1 MPTDRTHHHSDLP
14 DMSADLIAGRR
25 FGQTWRG
32 YDPDEV
38 KQFLARVATQVRL
51 LRERIEA
58 ADSARR
64 DAEQRA
70 SHPEMD
76 EAALM
81 SAVGEETAGIL
92 RSARS
97 AAAEI
102 TAKAEANAEAL
113 LSAAEAKATDL
124 VTQAESMLASRTA
137 EAEATA
143 AEILAGAQ
151 SEADDLGQTAQQEAE
166 ALAEEAAEKY
176 KEIIQAAQDVR
187 ETILTDL
194 ARRRNL
200 ATVQIDQLRAGR
212 ERLLDAYLVVR
223 RTLDEVT
230 DELQRAGAEAKA
242 AADAVGRQAGTEH
255 HEETL
260 ELRADQTSSST
271 TSSSAS
277 KPAGPSKE
285 QPAPEQSPV
294 VTAPKVA
301 QVMTTR
307 GERRTETAAP
317 AHPASLKSEALAE
330 KRTSGARPAVTAGQE
345 STAVVSRVDAIESV
359 RILRSDGPSPADQAA
374 TALPTGT
381 GARAGKAQETTPK
394 QATNTDRFQDDS
406 AEPATSRSR
415 TAPSQSDASTEPDNG
430 TAASQER
437 DVQGLFAR
445 IRASRA
451 QATSEARKALSDT
464 DQPGQSDQSGEPVG
478 DDSGATPAAG
488 QAVGPGLDGGA
499 EQDAGA
505 ELGVDLTAA
514 EGTKALDIDE
524 GAAGDEVARSDDDEV
539 SHDHEG
545 TRSAFL
551 ERRDEV
557 AGHLDSSLARKLK
570 RALQDEQNSIL
581 DRLRNLKGSPTPANV
596 LPNAEEQPDRFVE
609 AGRPLLE
616 EAARAG
622 AQLAAS
628 LYGDEASQPGLD
640 LGRIDDL
647 AEELGRAIAEPLR
660 QRLELAF
667 SSSDEDVAELAEVL
681 GAAYREWKTQRIEA
695 AARDQVAAA
704 FSRGA
709 YLAFPEV
716 AVLHWVVDPSE
727 GPCSDCE
734 DNELAGAQPK
744 GEAWPTGQLYPPAH
758 PGCRCALAPDQLAPN
773 ATIGAA
779 SFPTS
784 ANTQTD

>member
-1 MPTDRTHHHSDLP
+1 MPTDRAHPHLSDLP

-38 KQFLARVATQVRL
+38 KLFLERVATQVRL

-70 SHPEMD
+70 SHPQMD

-97 AAAEI
+97 AAVEI

-113 LSAAEAKATDL
+113 VAAAQAKAGEL
-124 VTQAESMLASRTA
+124 VDRAESMLAERTT

-151 SEADDLGQTAQQEAE
+151 SDAEDLSQTAQSEAD
-166 ALAEEAAEKY
+166 ALAEEAAQKY
-176 KEIIQAAQDVR
+176 KETIQAAQDLR
-187 ETILTDL
+187 ETILSDL

-255 HEETL
+255 HEEPLDLQADETL
-260 ELRADQTSSST
+260 GSLAPLI
-271 TSSSAS
+271 AS
-277 KPAGPSKE
+277 KSGALSKE
-285 QPAPEQSPV
+285 QSIEEPPV
-294 VTAPKVA
+294 VTTPKVA
-301 QVMTTR
+301 QAMSAR
-307 GERRTETAAP
+307 GDRRTETLSPALPTAHRSDAP
-317 AHPASLKSEALAE
+317 QE
-330 KRTSGARPAVTAGQE
+330 KRASGARQAATTGQE
-345 STAVVSRVDAIESV
+345 SNSVVSRVDAIESV
-359 RILRSDGPSPADQAA
+359 RILRSDGPPPADQAA
-374 TALPTGT
+374 TAL
-381 GARAGKAQETTPK
+381 TT
-394 QATNTDRFQDDS
+394 A
-406 AEPATSRSR
+406 PATSRLR
-415 TAPSQSDASTEPDNG
+415 TAPSEPDAPSRPDASTEPDNG
-430 TAASQER
+430 TAGSQER

-451 QATSEARKALSDT
+451 QATSEARKALSGT
-464 DQPGQSDQSGEPVG
+464 DQSGP
-478 DDSGATPAAG
+478 
-488 QAVGPGLDGGA
+488 

-505 ELGVDLTAA
+505 ELGLDLTAA
-514 EGTKALDIDE
+514 EETGALDIAQGTEDNVKSRRDQATDGDVEHQVDGDVDE
-524 GAAGDEVARSDDDEV
+524 EEDEV
-539 SHDHEG
+539 SHSQGG

-581 DRLRNLKGSPTPANV
+581 DRLRNLKGAPTPANV
-596 LPNAEEQPDRFVE
+596 LPSAEEQPDRFVE

-628 LYGDEASQPGLD
+628 LYGDEASQPGLEP
-640 LGRIDDL
+640 GRIDDL
-647 AEELGRAIAEPLR
+647 AEELGRAIAEPLH
-660 QRLELAF
+660 QRLEMAF

-709 YLAFPEV
+709 YLAFPEG
-716 AVLHWVVDPSE
+716 AVLHWVVDHSE
-727 GPCSDCE
+727 GPCPDCE

-744 GEAWPTGQLYPPAH
+744 GEPWPTGQLYPPAH
-758 PGCRCALAPDQLAPN
+758 PGCRCALAPEQMEPN

>member
-1 MPTDRTHHHSDLP
+1 MPTDRSHHQSDLP

-38 KQFLARVATQVRL
+38 AQFLARVATQVRL

-102 TAKAEANAEAL
+102 TAKAEANAAAL
-113 LSAAEAKATDL
+113 VATAEARATEL
-124 VTQAESMLASRTA
+124 VAQAESMLAVRTT

-143 AEILAGAQ
+143 AEILAIAEG
-151 SEADDLGQTAQQEAE
+151 EAEDLSQTAQREAE
-166 ALAEEAAEKY
+166 ALAEEAADKY
-176 KEIIQAAQDVR
+176 KEMVQAAHDVR
-187 ETILTDL
+187 ETILSDL

-242 AADAVGRQAGTEH
+242 AADAVGRQAGAGH
-255 HEETL
+255 LEEPL
-260 ELRADQTSSST
+260 ELRADEALVSTASSGN
-271 TSSSAS
+271 
-277 KPAGPSKE
+277 KPVALSKE
-285 QPAPEQSPV
+285 QLTPEQSAV
-294 VTAPKVA
+294 VAAPKAA
-301 QVMTTR
+301 QVTTTR
-307 GERRTETAAP
+307 GERKNETAAALP
-317 AHPASLKSEALAE
+317 VTLKAETPPE
-330 KRTSGARPAVTAGQE
+330 KRAGGARPALSAEQE
-345 STAVVSRVDAIESV
+345 NSAVVGRADAIESV
-359 RILRSDGPSPADQAA
+359 RILRGD
-374 TALPTGT
+374 TPTNS
-381 GARAGKAQETTPK
+381 GARGGKAQETAPK
-394 QATNTDRFQDDS
+394 QSAPPDLPEDDGAGPVTS
-406 AEPATSRSR
+406 GSPTGPSEPTM
-415 TAPSQSDASTEPDNG
+415 EHDNG
-430 TAASQER
+430 TATSQER

-445 IRASRA
+445 LRASRA
-451 QATSEARKALSDT
+451 QATSDARKALSGT
-464 DQPGQSDQSGEPVG
+464 DEAAGPGQLVG
-478 DDSGATPAAG
+478 AADGATAPAEKVAG
-488 QAVGPGLDGGA
+488 AEGAKEGGTGPGTDP
-499 EQDAGA
+499 
-505 ELGVDLTAA
+505 ELGVDLAAA
-514 EGTKALDIDE
+514 EGTKALDITAD
-524 GAAGDEVARSDDDEV
+524 AGGPETALAEDDDDDDG
-539 SHDHEG
+539 HYQRG
-545 TRSAFL
+545 PRSAFL

-581 DRLRNLKGSPTPANV
+581 DRLRNLKGAPTAANV
-596 LPNAEEQPDRFVE
+596 LPSAEEQPDRFVE
-609 AGRPLLE
+609 AGRPLLQ
-616 EAARAG
+616 EAAKAG
-622 AQLAAS
+622 AQLVAS
-628 LYGDEASQPGLD
+628 LYGDEASGPGLD
-640 LGRIDDL
+640 LGRVDDL
-647 AEELGRAIAEPLR
+647 AEELGRSIAEPLH

-695 AARDQVAAA
+695 AARDQIAAA

-709 YLAFPEV
+709 YSALPEG

-727 GPCSDCE
+727 GPCPDCE

-744 GEAWPTGQLYPPAH
+744 GEPWPTGQLYPPAH
-758 PGCRCALAPDQLAPN
+758 PGCRCALAPDKLGAN

-779 SFPTS
+779 SFPTG
-784 ANTQTD
+784 ANAQTD

>member
-58 ADSARR
+58 AESARR

-102 TAKAEANAEAL
+102 TAKAEANADAL
-113 LSAAEAKATDL
+113 VATAQAKATDL
-124 VTQAESMLASRTA
+124 VDRAESMLASRTA

-151 SEADDLGQTAQQEAE
+151 SEAEDLSQTAQNEAE
-166 ALAEEAAEKY
+166 ALAEEAAQKY
-176 KEIIQAAQDVR
+176 KEIIQAAQDLR

-200 ATVQIDQLRAGR
+200 GTVQIDQLRAGR

-242 AADAVGRQAGTEH
+242 AADAVGRHAGTDH
-255 HEETL
+255 REEPL
-260 ELRADQTSSST
+260 DLRPDEILAST
-271 TSSSAS
+271 PPSSANKS
-277 KPAGPSKE
+277 AALSKE
-285 QPAPEQSPV
+285 QQAPEESPL

-301 QVMTTR
+301 QVMTSR
-307 GERRTETAAP
+307 GERRSESSAPLPAA
-317 AHPASLKSEALAE
+317 LKSEVLAE
-330 KRTSGARPAVTAGQE
+330 KHGGGARPASSGGQE
-345 STAVVSRVDAIESV
+345 GAAVVARVDAIESV
-359 RILRSDGPSPADQAA
+359 RILRPG
-374 TALPTGT
+374 L
-381 GARAGKAQETTPK
+381 E
-394 QATNTDRFQDDS
+394 
-406 AEPATSRSR
+406 
-415 TAPSQSDASTEPDNG
+415 TAPSQDAPTEMDASSEPDNG
-430 TAASQER
+430 TGTSQER

-445 IRASRA
+445 IRASRV

-464 DQPGQSDQSGEPVG
+464 GQLSQQD
-478 DDSGATPAAG
+478 
-488 QAVGPGLDGGA
+488 
-499 EQDAGA
+499 QDADA
-505 ELGVDLTAA
+505 EVGLDLTAA
-514 EGTKALDIDE
+514 EGTDALAIAD
-524 GAAGDEVARSDDDEV
+524 GAAGYEEARGDGDEVN
-539 SHDHEG
+539 HDHEG
-545 TRSAFL
+545 TRAAFL

-557 AGHLDSSLARKLK
+557 AGHLESSLARKLK

-609 AGRPLLE
+609 AGRPLLQ

-622 AQLAAS
+622 AQLAAA
-628 LYGDEASQPGLD
+628 LYGDEASEPGPE
-640 LGRIDDL
+640 LGHVDDL
-647 AEELGRAIAEPLR
+647 AEELGRTIAEPLH

-709 YLAFPEV
+709 YLAFPEG
-716 AVLHWVVDPSE
+716 ALLHWVVDPSE
-727 GPCSDCE
+727 GPCPDCE

-758 PGCRCALAPDQLAPN
+758 PGCRCALAPDQLAPD

>member
-58 ADSARR
+58 AESARR

-113 LSAAEAKATDL
+113 VAAAEAKATDL
-124 VTQAESMLASRTA
+124 VDRAESMLASRTA

-151 SEADDLGQTAQQEAE
+151 SEAEDLSQTAQHEAE
-166 ALAEEAAEKY
+166 ALAEDAAQKY
-176 KEIIQAAQDVR
+176 KEIIQAAQDLR

-200 ATVQIDQLRAGR
+200 GTVQIDQLRAGR

-255 HEETL
+255 HEEPLDLRPDETL
-260 ELRADQTSSST
+260 GSAPPSRANK
-271 TSSSAS
+271 SA
-277 KPAGPSKE
+277 APSKE
-285 QPAPEQSPV
+285 QPTPEQSPV

-307 GERRTETAAP
+307 GERRTETSAP
-317 AHPASLKSEALAE
+317 ALPATLKSEVLAE
-330 KRTSGARPAVTAGQE
+330 RRASGARPASSGGQE

-359 RILRSDGPSPADQAA
+359 RILRSDGPPPAGQPA
-374 TALPTGT
+374 TALPTST
-381 GARAGKAQETTPK
+381 EPRTGKAQETTPMK
-394 QATNTDRFQDDS
+394 ATTVDRLQDDGQGP
-406 AEPATSRSR
+406 ETSRSEA
-415 TAPSQSDASTEPDNG
+415 APTEADASREPDNG
-430 TAASQER
+430 TSTSQER

-445 IRASRA
+445 IRASRV

-464 DQPGQSDQSGEPVG
+464 GQLSQSD
-478 DDSGATPAAG
+478 
-488 QAVGPGLDGGA
+488 
-499 EQDAGA
+499 QDAGA
-505 ELGVDLTAA
+505 EVGLDLTAA
-514 EGTKALDIDE
+514 EGTEALDI
-524 GAAGDEVARSDDDEV
+524 AGGTADYEEARSDQDEV
-539 SHDHEG
+539 NHDHEG
-545 TRSAFL
+545 TRTAFL

-557 AGHLDSSLARKLK
+557 AGHLESSLARKLK

-609 AGRPLLE
+609 AGRPLLQ

-622 AQLAAS
+622 AQLAAA
-628 LYGDEASQPGLD
+628 LYGDEASQPGPE
-640 LGRIDDL
+640 LGRVDDL
-647 AEELGRAIAEPLR
+647 AEELGRTIAEPLH

-709 YLAFPEV
+709 YLAFPEGV
-716 AVLHWVVDPSE
+716 LLHWVVDPSE
-727 GPCSDCE
+727 GPCPDCE

-744 GEAWPTGQLYPPAH
+744 GEVWPTGQLYPPAH
-758 PGCRCALAPDQLAPN
+758 PGCRCALAPDQLAPD